1 MYTRYHDIIGSLSHS
16 ESEESS
22 MHEVSDTVLA
32 LLGYSDP
39 LFSVG
44 IFLLSAYKRFRE
56 VLGHDTGGGGT
67 TAIIILSPMI

>member
-1 MYTRYHDIIGSLSHS
+1 
-16 ESEESS
+16 